1 MKSSAVDHGIFLPSI
16 IFIVLISAGLAI
28 FNDSATPI
36 LSWIMNAVNTRLDWV
51 FEFLT
56 FGVFIY
62 LMYVAFSQKGKILL
76 GEEAKP
82 QFGDFS
88 YGAMLFCAGMGT
100 SIMFWSIIE
109 PMYYLQYPPFQ
120 IEGNSKQAAEWAL
133 TYGLFH
139 WGVSA
144 WAIYILPTVVI
155 AYSLYNRKTHSL
167 KISQV
172 CKDVLGRYADGWVGK
187 VIDILVI
194 WSLVGGLGTSLGLG
208 VPMMSAG
215 IGELLGLEHSTT
227 LDIIIILIW
236 SVIYLASAV
245 LGLDKGIRILSNI
258 NVYLAIALA
267 VFVLAVGPTS
277 FIFSYFTDSFGLM
290 AQNFIRMSFYTDP
303 IYQSQFP
310 QSWTVFYWVWFA
322 CTAPFLGLFVA
333 RISKGRTLQ
342 NVILHM
348 LLWGS
353 LGGWLYFAVFGGY
366 TIHLQL
372 NDILDVAKSM
382 KDVGNPST
390 VIAVIKSL
398 PFGDIA
404 VVVFII
410 LGFIFLAT
418 SLDSA
423 SFVLAS
429 ISSKDDT
436 IDKEPQ
442 GWLVIV
448 WGLIMSVL
456 AISLL
461 LVGGLKVVQSSTVA
475 AGVPILIIY
484 LLLLA
489 SLHKWLKGGEVR
501 ENS

>member
-28 FNDSATPI
+28 FNDSVTPV

-62 LMYVAFSQKGKILL
+62 LMYIAFSQKGKILL

-215 IGELLGLEHSTT
+215 IGDLLGLEHSTT
-227 LDIIIILIW
+227 LDIMIILIW

-423 SFVLAS
+423 SYVLAS
-429 ISSKDDT
+429 ISSKDDAV
-436 IDKEPQ
+436 DKDPQ
-442 GWLVIV
+442 GWLIIV

-489 SLHKWLKGGEVR
+489 SLHKWLKGSEVR